1 MSGQQNIPQVACRGK
16 TKLAALTAPRLRSS
30 LQRMRVLGVG
40 HSCDLG
46 ELYLRLMAQGA
57 EVRVY
62 SRDLAE
68 HGVMTG
74 MLTHVADYRSELDW
88 VRAAGPNGMIVFET
102 AEHGAEQDALR
113 RDGFAVI
120 GGSAFGDRLENDRT
134 FGQSVLQ
141 QAGLQTV
148 PTRAFHSFEEAIAFV
163 QAAPRRYVFKL
174 NGSEASSWRNYVG
187 HACDGSD
194 LIALLRGQSARL
206 ELAGL
211 SDATFVLMEHVA
223 GIETGIGA
231 YFDGQDFIEPACL
244 DWEHKRL
251 FVGDLGE
258 LTGEM
263 GTLVT
268 YRDSARL
275 FQLTLAK
282 LTPVLRAGG
291 YVGYINL
298 NTIINAA
305 GIWPLELTCRFG
317 YPGSVILSALQETS
331 WLTLFQRMLRRT
343 DADFVTRPGYA
354 VGVVLTV
361 PPFPYR
367 YGYAELSRGLPV
379 SLDPTLSP
387 DERAQLH
394 FVEVAR
400 ADSGQLIT
408 SGLSGNLGVATGI
421 GASVEDAQR
430 AAYALAGRVYVPNLR
445 YRTDIG
451 TAFREHGHAQ
461 LCEWGYLTPR
471 ARVSGAD

>member
-1 MSGQQNIPQVACRGK
+1 
-16 TKLAALTAPRLRSS
+16 
-30 LQRMRVLGVG
+30 G

-46 ELYLRLMAQGA
+46 ELYLRWMAQGA

-62 SRDLAE
+62 CRDLAE

-74 MLTHVADYRSELDW
+74 MVTHVADYRRELDW
-88 VRAAGPNGMIVFET
+88 VRAAGADGLIVFET

-120 GGSAFGDRLENDRT
+120 GGSAFGDRLENDRA
-134 FGQSVLQ
+134 FGQRVLQ

-148 PTRAFHSFEEAIAFV
+148 PTHAFHSFEAAIAFV
-163 QAAPRRYVFKL
+163 QAQPRRYVFKL
-174 NGSEASSWRNYVG
+174 NGSETSSWRNYVG
-187 HACDGSD
+187 HAPDGSD
-194 LIALLRGQSARL
+194 MIALLRGQHARL
-206 ELAGL
+206 AQVGL
-211 SDATFVLMEHVA
+211 SDLTFVLMEHVE
-223 GIETGIGA
+223 GIETGVGA
-231 YFDGQDFIEPACL
+231 YFDGQAFLEPACL

-251 FVGDLGE
+251 FAGDLGE

-268 YRDSARL
+268 YRDSTRL

-282 LTPVLRAGG
+282 LAPMLREGG

-298 NTIINAA
+298 NTIINAH
-305 GIWPLELTCRFG
+305 GVWPLELTCRFG
-317 YPGSVILSALQETS
+317 YPGSLILSALQQS
-331 WLTLFQRMLRRT
+331 DWLSLFQRLLRRT
-343 DADFVTRPGYA
+343 NHDFVTLPGYA

-379 SLDPTLSP
+379 SLDPTLSAA
-387 DERAQLH
+387 ERDQLY
-394 FVEVAR
+394 FVEVER
-400 ADSGQLIT
+400 AATGQLIT
-408 SGLSGNLGVATGI
+408 SGSCGNLGVATGI
-421 GASVEDAQR
+421 GATVEAAQR

-451 TAFREHGHAQ
+451 TAFREHGRAQ
-461 LCEWGYLTPR
+461 LCEWGYLAPTR
-471 ARVSGAD
+471 ARARARAKALGDAGR